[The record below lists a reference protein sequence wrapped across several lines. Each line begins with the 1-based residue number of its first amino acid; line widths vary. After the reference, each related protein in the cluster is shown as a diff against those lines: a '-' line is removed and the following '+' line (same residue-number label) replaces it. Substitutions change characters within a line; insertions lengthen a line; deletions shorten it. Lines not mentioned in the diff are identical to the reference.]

1 MTHAELVV
9 LAGVWLKRQRC
20 GIVLMEHRGGYE
32 EPDAIGWK
40 RASESLLVEC
50 KVSVSDFRADRQKAG
65 RTDPMRRLADRCYY
79 MTPTGLLKVY
89 PGGATYGDM
98 LPQGW
103 GLIETDGARFRVMV
117 EAATLADIRR
127 TDASY
132 LNERGVLYRELRRY
146 KAQGISYKPLTPT
159 PPNVSQER
167 QIHD

>member
-20 GIVLMEHRGGYE
+20 GIVLLEHRGGYE

-40 RASESLLVEC
+40 CASESLLVEC
-50 KVSVSDFRADRQKAG
+50 KVSVSDFRADQQKAG
-65 RTDPMRRLADRCYY
+65 RTDPTRRLADRCYY

-89 PGGATYGDM
+89 PGGSTHADM

-103 GLIETDGARFRVMV
+103 GLIETDGARFRVMF
-117 EAATLADIRR
+117 EAATLAEIRR

-146 KAQGISYKPLTPT
+146 KAQGISYKPLTQAPA
-159 PPNVSQER
+159 NVSKER